1 MVQVLLRCDDG
12 AGCEPALVFDE
23 CDPEFGSSGIPR
35 DPYDYPSPELA
46 AELAVSANLREQLRK
61 RYERERELEAALAAA
76 LGEGRDAIMDR
87 LRKRVTE
94 LEAELAKRVPTD
106 LPQDGAFIANGR
118 GAKLTVDLWY
128 PGVYERRNP
137 GTQVTLFV
145 GLMDVR
151 ASDGIAV
158 RYDFDRDGWVI
169 LQEPGR
175 DDDGCYEVTGPLQEV
190 AFVKSWGLEQEVSG

>member
-12 AGCEPALVFDE
+12 AGCDRASALDE
-23 CDPEFGSSGIPR
+23 CDPAGYPS
-35 DPYDYPSPELA
+35 DPYDGPSPELA
-46 AELAVSANLREQLRK
+46 AEMAVSSNLREQLRK
-61 RYERERELEAALAAA
+61 RYARERELESALAAA
-76 LGEGRDAIMDR
+76 LGDGRDAIMEG
-87 LRKRVTE
+87 LRKRISE
-94 LEAELAKRVPTD
+94 LEAEVAKRVPTD
-106 LPQDGAFIANGR
+106 YPRHGAFVANGM
-118 GAKLTVDLWY
+118 GAELTVDLWY
-128 PGVYERRNP
+128 PGVYERKNP

-145 GLMDVR
+145 DLMDVR

-190 AFVKSWGLEQEVSG
+190 AFVQSWGLEQETSE

>member
-12 AGCEPALVFDE
+12 AGCERATVSDE
-23 CDPEFGSSGIPR
+23 CDPSE
-35 DPYDYPSPELA
+35 YPSDPFDGAPPELV
-46 AELAVSANLREQLRK
+46 AERAVSANLREQLRK

-76 LGEGRDAIMDR
+76 LGDGRDVILEG
-87 LRKRVTE
+87 LRTRVTE
-94 LEAELAKRVPTD
+94 LEEEVTKRVPTD
-106 LPQDGAFIANGR
+106 WPRDGAFIAKER
-118 GAKLTVDLWY
+118 GAELTVDLWY
-128 PGVYERRNP
+128 PGVYERKHP

-145 GLMDVR
+145 DLMDVR

-190 AFVKSWGLEQEVSG
+190 AFVKSWGLEQEASG